1 MFFSVL
7 PQLKK
12 RSACLHMHIY
22 ISTYDIR
29 QPNAHV
35 CLQIYASE
43 DACNLLMGE
52 TAANQMLSLQTTAM
66 YWLPVGSNYFQS
78 IRIKKN
84 KTTAM
89 HWSENK
95 QVSMF
100 MSLGKYSNRNRGK
113 RNKNPKSLRK
123 RFYFIPAVL
132 CWFNTL
138 QCNCGS
144 NDKKST
150 MKNWVVEA

>member
-1 MFFSVL
+1 MFFSFASIKNTIRL
-7 PQLKK
+7 
-12 RSACLHMHIY
+12 SAYAY

-35 CLQIYASE
+35 CLQIYASK
-43 DACNLLMGE
+43 DAACNLLMGE
-52 TAANQMLSLQTTAM
+52 TATNRMLSLQTTAM

-100 MSLGKYSNRNRGK
+100 MSRQIQQQKQRK
-113 RNKNPKSLRK
+113 KKQNPKKSEKEILS
-123 RFYFIPAVL
+123 YTCCVVL
-132 CWFNTL
+132 VQHIAMQL
-138 QCNCGS
+138 
-144 NDKKST
+144 
-150 MKNWVVEA
+150 WVK